1 MIILNCEMVR
11 NELFHKNINV
21 GLWLGP
27 KGVKLLNPYF
37 QSTVIY
43 RKLEAKDKSEECNS
57 SMNAIHAEFRILVI
71 EEANENFKG

>member
-1 MIILNCEMVR
+1 MVR

-37 QSTVIY
+37 QSTVI
-43 RKLEAKDKSEECNS
+43 
-57 SMNAIHAEFRILVI
+57 
-71 EEANENFKG
+71 ENLKQKTNLKNVTVQ